1 MPNWVKSERVELK
14 DNKNTYFRG
23 ISSFFDEKGD
33 TRQVIYN
40 YEEDKRLLSRG
51 QTNISIALSDALDA
65 SKATSGLYVRN
76 DSDGQVSDYK
86 FVVSQYT

>member
-1 MPNWVKSERVELK
+1 MDKKLGCSVAFTGNKSV
-14 DNKNTYFRG
+14 
-23 ISSFFDEKGD
+23 FDEKGD
-33 TRQVIYN
+33 ARQVIYN
-40 YEEDKRLLSRG
+40 HEEAKRLLSRG
-51 QTNISIALSDALDA
+51 QTNISLALSDALDA